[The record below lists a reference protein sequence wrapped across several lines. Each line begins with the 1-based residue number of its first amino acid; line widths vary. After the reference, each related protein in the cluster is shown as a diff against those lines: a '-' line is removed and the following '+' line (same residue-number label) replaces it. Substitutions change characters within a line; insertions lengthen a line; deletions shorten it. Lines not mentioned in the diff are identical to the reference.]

1 MYSKQSLTSP
11 QNKPPTSPTMQPTKA
26 TTLFTSQAMRTGF
39 NFNSQKKLL
48 NSPENGP
55 IKPEALTLE
64 NIKFSN
70 YKPSIATF
78 HTHNYSESP
87 EEMKV
92 RKKNSDLAL
101 AKHESNKPSQN
112 KKSYEQEEKHRLNI
126 PLGMTH
132 QKSQVELNSKTG
144 ELQDMR
150 NSQDLKSPPNDG
162 QNMNRFNMAFQD
174 IKKPANELQ
183 DMRRSPNEL
192 QDMKKQQND
201 MQDMRRS
208 PNELHDMKRLPTE
221 VIDMRRSPN
230 EFQDMKRLTTEV
242 NDMRRP
248 PNPYDL
254 QDMRRPANE
263 FQDVKKTTKPSEE
276 EAKAVPFFEAKMK
289 DSSKSVHSI
298 DNINSNKK
306 ESCSPKEEPKKR
318 VSGTRGRITKQGS
331 LPVEESPKNQELVV
345 KNQDTGEVFLLND
358 MNETPMNQEYL
369 EKLKKR
375 KKEEI
380 WQDWWSDKRRIN
392 QELLGAVKSNNI
404 LLLEKLFDEN
414 VGDKKPEIN
423 CKDEK
428 DWSCLHFACLA
439 GNYGMALQLIKRE
452 AEIDPQTNLKQ
463 TPLIIAAQ
471 K

>member
-11 QNKPPTSPTMQPTKA
+11 QNKLPTSPTMQPQKTA
-26 TTLFTSQAMRTGF
+26 TLFTSQAMRTGF

-70 YKPSIATF
+70 YKPSIAAF

-87 EEMKV
+87 EEMKM
-92 RKKNSDLAL
+92 RKKNSDLPL
-101 AKHESNKPSQN
+101 AKHPESNKSIQN
-112 KKSYEQEEKHRLNI
+112 KKSYEQPEEKHHRLNI
-126 PLGMTH
+126 PLGVTH
-132 QKSQVELNSKTG
+132 QKSQVELNSKTS
-144 ELQDMR
+144 EVQDIR
-150 NSQDLKSPPNDG
+150 NFQDLKSPPNDG
-162 QNMNRFNMAFQD
+162 QDLRRFNLAFQD
-174 IKKPANELQ
+174 LRKPTNDLQEMKKSQNEQQDMRKSPNELP
-183 DMRRSPNEL
+183 DIKRLPTELIDIRRSPNEVINM
-192 QDMKKQQND
+192 QRQTNEGSDMKKQSIQND
-201 MQDMRRS
+201 VQDM
-208 PNELHDMKRLPTE
+208 K
-221 VIDMRRSPN
+221 RSPN
-230 EFQDMKRLTTEV
+230 EFQD
-242 NDMRRP
+242 
-248 PNPYDL
+248 
-254 QDMRRPANE
+254 
-263 FQDVKKTTKPSEE
+263 VKKPFKVSEE
-276 EAKAVPFFEAKMK
+276 EAKAIPFFEAKMK

-298 DNINSNKK
+298 DNNNNKK
-306 ESCSPKEEPKKR
+306 ESFSPKEEPRKR
-318 VSGTRGRITKQGS
+318 MSGRGRITKQGS

-358 MNETPMNQEYL
+358 MNTSPMNQEYL

-380 WQDWWSDKRRIN
+380 WQDWWTDKRRIN

-404 LLLEKLFDEN
+404 LLVEKLFDEN

>member
-11 QNKPPTSPTMQPTKA
+11 QNKLPTSPTMQPQKA

-70 YKPSIATF
+70 YKPSIAAF

-87 EEMKV
+87 EEMKM
-92 RKKNSDLAL
+92 RKKNSDLAV
-101 AKHESNKPSQN
+101 AKHSESNKPIQN
-112 KKSYEQEEKHRLNI
+112 KKSYEQPEDKHRLNI

-132 QKSQVELNSKTG
+132 QKSQTELNSKTS
-144 ELQDMR
+144 EPQDMR
-150 NSQDLKSPPNDG
+150 NCHDLKSPPNDG
-162 QNMNRFNMAFQD
+162 QDMRRSNLAFQD
-174 IKKPANELQ
+174 IRKPTNEPQEMRKSQNELQDMKKHQNELQ
-183 DMRRSPNEL
+183 DMRRSPNQL
-192 QDMKKQQND
+192 QDMKRPPTEVI
-201 MQDMRRS
+201 DMRRS
-208 PNELHDMKRLPTE
+208 NELQDMKRLPTE
-221 VIDMRRSPN
+221 VIDI
-230 EFQDMKRLTTEV
+230 
-242 NDMRRP
+242 RRP
-248 PNPYDL
+248 PAQNDL
-254 QDMRRPANE
+254 QDIRRPPNE
-263 FQDVKKTTKPSEE
+263 FQDVKRTPKQNEE
-276 EAKAVPFFEAKMK
+276 EAKAIPFFEAKMK

-298 DNINSNKK
+298 DNNNNKK
-306 ESCSPKEEPKKR
+306 ESSSPKEEPKIIM
-318 VSGTRGRITKQGS
+318 SGIRGRITKKGS
-331 LPVEESPKNQELVV
+331 LTVEDSPKNQELVV

-358 MNETPMNQEYL
+358 MNTTPMNQEYL